1 MPRASTAWPTAQA
14 LWITARGWAEAAQQ
28 RLGAAWI
35 VTPDG
40 VWTPRQIPVSAA
52 ATAGRRP
59 RALPVVL
66 QTLAKDLRLRRRQR
80 GFRVPA
86 AGPWSGSEVA
96 LVWEHHDLFNR
107 AGRRF
112 ATAAGAPLVRYV
124 HAPQVWEAAKWGVRR
139 PLWGRLLEAGERRLL
154 RDADLVACVSAMVRD
169 RLVAT
174 GIDPARLLVAPM
186 GVDADVFSP
195 RGDTARGR
203 LGIPPSA
210 VVVGWCGSFRPF
222 HGLDRLLA
230 AFADAARSVP
240 DLHLLLLGDGPS
252 RGALETLAAELGITG
267 RVTFAGLQP
276 HAEMPRHL
284 RAMDV
289 AVVSSDGRGGF
300 HYSPLKLR
308 EYAACGLPVV
318 APYEGEL
325 AELGDAG
332 FLTLHQP
339 GSRAGLS
346 GAILALAGDAPS
358 RERRGAAA
366 RAHVLEHWT
375 WRVQLDRVLARLA
388 ALDLRPAPG
397 EAPRATS
404 SGARSG

>member
-1 MPRASTAWPTAQA
+1 VLVMPRESTAWPTAQA
-14 LWITARGWAEAAQQ
+14 LWITARGWAEAAEQ

-40 VWTPRQIPVSAA
+40 IWDPRQVPAA
-52 ATAGRRP
+52 AAPTAVGRRP
-59 RALPVVL
+59 RALPIVL
-66 QTLAKDLRLRRRQR
+66 RTLAKDLRLRRRQR
-80 GFRVPA
+80 RFRVPA
-86 AGPWSGSEVA
+86 TGPWSDSQVA

-139 PLWGRLLEAGERRLL
+139 PLWGRLLAAGERRLL
-154 RDADLVACVSAMVRD
+154 GDADLVACVSTTVRD
-169 RLVAT
+169 RLLSM
-174 GIDPARLLVAPM
+174 GIHPARLLVAPM

-195 RGDTARGR
+195 LGDTARGR
-203 LGIPPSA
+203 LGIPSSA

-230 AFADAARSVP
+230 GFAYAARSVP
-240 DLHLLLLGDGPS
+240 ELHLLLLGDGPS

-276 HAEMPRHL
+276 HAEMPQHL

-289 AVVSSDGRGGF
+289 AIVSSDGLGGF

-318 APYEGEL
+318 APNEGEL

-339 GSRAGLS
+339 GSRAGLTD
-346 GAILALAGDAPS
+346 AILSLAGDAPS
-358 RERRGAAA
+358 RERCGAAA
-366 RAHVLEHWT
+366 RAHVLSHWT
-375 WRVQLDRVLARLA
+375 WCVQLDRVLARLA
-388 ALDLRPAPG
+388 DLELGPA
-397 EAPRATS
+397 
-404 SGARSG
+404 AR